1 MNENSINKRLASID
15 AFRGMTIAG
24 MIIVINPGSWK
35 DVYPIFKHANWHGC
49 TIADLVFPF
58 FLFIVGVSITFSLSK
73 SKIETSD
80 NTLLYTKIF
89 KRTIILFLIG
99 LFLNLFPD
107 FNFQQFRLLGVL
119 QRIAICYLIVS
130 ILLLNTTRNTQT
142 IIAFSLLFIYWAIM
156 EWIPVPGDFFGSYEK
171 GENVASFV
179 DKYVLKGIMGAY
191 EKLGEPEGIIST
203 LPSLSTTLF
212 GVLTGHFLKLKKE
225 FRITAGVLFVSGVV
239 LFICGLIW
247 QYWLP
252 INKHL
257 WTSSYS
263 VLTAGLGLIL
273 FSIFYFVIDGMGYKK
288 WAKPF
293 TVLGMNAITVYVSSI
308 VLAKTLKLITFTIG
322 DKLYHPRQYLYENIL
337 LGLFGEKG
345 GSLAFAIIYTAFWC
359 GIMWILY
366 KKKIFLKV

>member
-1 MNENSINKRLASID
+1 MTNVINKRLASID
-15 AFRGMTIAG
+15 AFRGLTIAG

-73 SKIETSD
+73 SKIESLRQLD
-80 NTLLYTKIF
+80 IYTKIF
-89 KRTIILFLIG
+89 KRSVILFLIG
-99 LFLNLFPD
+99 LFINSFPD

-130 ILLLNTTRNTQT
+130 ILLLHTSQNTQI

-156 EWIPVPGDFFGSYEK
+156 EWIPVPGNFIGSYEK

-179 DKYVLKGIMGAY
+179 DKYVLKGMMGAY

-225 FRITAGVLFVSGVV
+225 IKITAIVLFAAGVV
-239 LFICGLIW
+239 LFISGLIW
-247 QYWLP
+247 QNWLP
-252 INKHL
+252 LNKHL

-273 FSIFYFVIDGMGYKK
+273 FSIFYFVIDGMNYKK

-308 VLAKTLKLITFTIG
+308 VLAKVLKLITFTV
-322 DKLYHPRQYLYENIL
+322 DEKSYHPRQYVYENML
-337 LGLFGEKG
+337 LGLFGDNG
-345 GSLAFAIIYTAFWC
+345 GSLAFAILYTAFWC